1 MARGNYIFPPRPS
14 MRLTVD
20 TFRYAGAR
28 LPRFNT
34 ISISGYHMAEAGA
47 TPAQEIAFTLAN
59 AKEYVRAALAAGLGV
74 DDVGPRLSFFFVA
87 RTTLLEEVA
96 KFRAAR
102 RIWARIMR
110 EEFGAQE
117 PRSWMLR
124 FHTQTCGVTL
134 MAQQINN
141 NIIRV
146 TVQALAAILGGTQS
160 LHTNSRDEA
169 LALPTEESVRIALR
183 TQQILALES
192 GVADTID
199 PLAGSYYVENL
210 TNDVEQRAQKLI
222 DRIDELGGALIAV
235 EQGFMQREI

>member
-1 MARGNYIFPPRPS
+1 
-14 MRLTVD
+14 
-20 TFRYAGAR
+20 
-28 LPRFNT
+28 
-34 ISISGYHMAEAGA
+34 
-47 TPAQEIAFTLAN
+47 
-59 AKEYVRAALAAGLGV
+59 
-74 DDVGPRLSFFFVA
+74 
-87 RTTLLEEVA
+87 
-96 KFRAAR
+96 
-102 RIWARIMR
+102 MR
-110 EEFGAQE
+110 EEFGAQD

-141 NIIRV
+141 NIVRV

-235 EQGFMQREI
+235 EQGFMQREIEESAYREQRRVETGDQPVVGVNIYRIEEDERQQLLRVDPAVQRRQAARLANLRAERDNEAVGAALAGLREAALGTENLMPHIVRSAEAYATLGEIAGTLAEVFG